1 MKLYDR
7 VVFVGQSGSC
17 REPMAAGILQ
27 DLLIRDEIEVLARG
41 LVVAFPE
48 PMNQKAEAVLISNG
62 ISMQGFSSVEL
73 CQEDIDGN
81 TLVLTMDSQQKE
93 KVLSR
98 FSKLTDV
105 YTLNEFVGDELEIVD
120 PYGGA
125 LPAYGLCYE
134 MLRKSIKKLVKILCE
149 GE

>member
-7 VVFVGQSGSC
+7 VVFVGRSGSC

-27 DLLIRDEIEVLARG
+27 DLLIKNEIEVLARG

-62 ISMQGFSSVEL
+62 ITIQDFTSMEL
-73 CQEDIDGN
+73 SQEDIEGN
-81 TLVLTMDSQQKE
+81 TLVLTMDSGQKE

-98 FSKLTDV
+98 FSKGTDV

-134 MLRKSIKKLVKILCE
+134 MLRKSIKKLVKILNE

>member
-27 DLLIRDEIEVLARG
+27 DLLIKGEIEVLARG

-62 ISMQGFSSVEL
+62 ISMPGFVSVEL
-73 CQEDIDGN
+73 SQEDIDGN
-81 TLVLTMDSQQKE
+81 TLVLTMDGVQKE
-93 KVLSR
+93 KVLGR
-98 FSKLTDV
+98 FTKATDI

-134 MLRKSIKKLVKILCE
+134 MLRKSIKKLVKILNE

>member
-7 VVFVGQSGSC
+7 VVFVGRSGSC
-17 REPMAAGILQ
+17 REPMAQGILR
-27 DLLIRDEIEVLARG
+27 DLLLKNEIEVLARG
-41 LVVAFPE
+41 LVVSFPE

-62 ISMQGFSSVEL
+62 IYQEGFTSKEL
-73 CQEDIDGN
+73 TKQDIEGN
-81 TLVLTMDSQQKE
+81 TLVLTMDSSQKE

-98 FSKLTDV
+98 FSKSTDV

-134 MLRKSIKKLVKILCE
+134 MLRKSIKKLVKILNE

>member
-7 VVFVGQSGSC
+7 VVFVGRSGSC
-17 REPMAAGILQ
+17 REPMAAGILE
-27 DLLIRDEIEVLARG
+27 DLLLKNEIEVMARG

-62 ISMQGFSSVEL
+62 ISMPGFSSVEL
-73 CQEDIDGN
+73 SREDIQGN
-81 TLVLTMDSQQKE
+81 TLVLTMDGAE
-93 KVLSR
+93 RDKVRSR
-98 FSKLTDV
+98 FGKLTDV
-105 YTLNEFVGDELEIVD
+105 YTLNEFVGEELETVD

-134 MLRKSIKKLVKILCE
+134 MLKKSIKKLVKILNE

>member
-7 VVFVGQSGSC
+7 VVFVGRSGSC

-27 DLLIRDEIEVLARG
+27 DLLIKNEIEVLARG

-62 ISMQGFSSVEL
+62 ITITGFKSMELSQADVE
-73 CQEDIDGN
+73 GN
-81 TLVLTMDSQQKE
+81 TLVLTMDTGQKE

-98 FSKLTDV
+98 FAKGTDV

-134 MLRKSIKKLVKILCE
+134 MLRKSIKKLVKILNE